1 MGKQSGKALK
11 EMAAPGTSVQLE
23 YDVRERDKYGRLLA
37 YVYLPHGT
45 MLNEEMLKKG
55 YAQLLTMPPNVRY
68 VKRFTAALEEAKKE
82 RRGLWADGGFS
93 N

>member
-1 MGKQSGKALK
+1 
-11 EMAAPGTSVQLE
+11 
-23 YDVRERDKYGRLLA
+23 
-37 YVYLPHGT
+37 